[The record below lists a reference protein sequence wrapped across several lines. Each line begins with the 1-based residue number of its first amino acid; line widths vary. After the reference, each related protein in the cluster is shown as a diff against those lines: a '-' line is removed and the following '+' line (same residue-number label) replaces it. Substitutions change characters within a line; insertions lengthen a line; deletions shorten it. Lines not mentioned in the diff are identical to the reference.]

1 MEGWLAAF
9 EARGLIE
16 RRMNY
21 ATAGMPDG
29 TYGYTNDEHG
39 KITMISTGTV
49 ASRPPTLIRSWAP
62 DLDTDRLYA
71 ILKLRVEVFV
81 VEQAYFYPELDG
93 FDLLPRTRHFWLERD
108 GEVIGT
114 VRLLEENV
122 GGEKEFRLGHLC
134 TRRSERGL
142 GHTTRLLQAALAD
155 VGEARCRIDSP
166 SYLVEM
172 YTRHGFARDGDERID
187 NGVPLNPLVR
197 DVRA

>member
-122 GGEKEFRLGHLC
+122 GGEKEFRVTCARAAPNVDSDTPHDCCRPPWPTSGRRDAESTHRAISSRC
-134 TRRSERGL
+134 TPDTASPAMATSVS
-142 GHTTRLLQAALAD
+142 TTVYR
-155 VGEARCRIDSP
+155 
-166 SYLVEM
+166 
-172 YTRHGFARDGDERID
+172 
-187 NGVPLNPLVR
+187 
-197 DVRA
+197 